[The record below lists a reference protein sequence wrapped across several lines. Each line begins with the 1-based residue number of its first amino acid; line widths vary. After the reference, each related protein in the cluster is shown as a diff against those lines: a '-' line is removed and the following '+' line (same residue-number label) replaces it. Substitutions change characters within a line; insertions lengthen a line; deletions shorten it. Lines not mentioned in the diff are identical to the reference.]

1 MVASKADLELL
12 GKNTNQS
19 GRWNKGNY
27 GKELSKKA
35 DAIRA
40 GGGISGNVSPKRQTA
55 AQGETYYFPSQD
67 DLAAERPQVRFSCVK
82 LTYPSK
88 EVTQLTRESCYF
100 PCPANIAFGDAA
112 NLSSIDLGIAG
123 AAADMIY
130 NTGASGSDKAMGAF
144 EATKKA
150 IGKTFLGGLD
160 AALGG
165 SLTKAQAIK
174 KQSMN
179 QFTNTT
185 FQGNNVRSFTFNFK
199 MVASSEAD
207 ATMIKKIDHFFRANM
222 YGGNEAQGDS
232 KFNAFLS
239 YPPIWEI
246 DFLESVG
253 FEGAKFNPYLP
264 KIFACYLGG
273 FNATFNTTAA
283 AWHPGGAPLE
293 VDVSLT
299 FTESRAL
306 NAIDINALE
315 GLAGNGNYYDNEIE
329 NQAARG
335 IGLKGRA
342 TAAPDN
348 SLQGFIQQADEGDNK
363 KGVTAE
369 EIQVLGHTDAATL
382 RNARDGVN
390 PGISPRSGYGTA
402 SSDIRLKENI
412 YEVDVSPSGIKIY
425 EFKYIDGVDRYR
437 GVMAQDLLEIDSKH
451 PAVSTDNNGFYVV
464 NYGLL
469 DVDMEKIS

>member
-1 MVASKADLELL
+1 MAIASKADLELL

-19 GRWNKGNY
+19 GRWNKGKY
-27 GKELSKKA
+27 GQALKKKA

-40 GGGISGNVSPKRQTA
+40 EAGIRGTDPKTVQAVS
-55 AQGETYYFPSQD
+55 GETYYFPARD
-67 DLAAERPQVRFSCVK
+67 ELAAERPQVRFSCVK

-88 EVTQLTRESCYF
+88 EVTQLARQSCYF

-112 NLSSIDLGIAG
+112 NLSSIDLGVSGAGLDMLANSGAEFNKKIA
-123 AAADMIY
+123 
-130 NTGASGSDKAMGAF
+130 GAF
-144 EATKKA
+144 EATSKA
-150 IGKTFLGGLD
+150 IGSSVLGGLD
-160 AALGG
+160 AALNG
-165 SLTKAQAIK
+165 SLTKANAIRKQA
-174 KQSMN
+174 QN

-185 FQGNNVRSFTFNFK
+185 FQGNNIRTFTFNFK

-207 ATMIKKIDHFFRANM
+207 AAMIKKIDHFFRYNM
-222 YGGNEAQGDS
+222 YGGNEEQGNS

-253 FEGAKFNPYLP
+253 FEGAKFNKYLP

-306 NAIDINALE
+306 NAIDIKALE
-315 GLAGNGNYYDNEIE
+315 GLAGNGNYYANEEE
-329 NQAARG
+329 NMGARG

-342 TAAPDN
+342 TAAPNN
-348 SLQGFIQQADEGDNK
+348 SLDNFEFVK
-363 KGVTAE
+363 EKEDAKPTEKELRDSGVGITDTAK
-369 EIQVLGHTDAATL
+369 VLSG
-382 RNARDGVN
+382 RGEGVN
-390 PGISPRSGYGTA
+390 PQMGSYGGSGY
-402 SSDIRLKENI
+402 SDIRLKENI

-469 DVDMEKIS
+469 DVNMEKIS